1 MGDTG
6 DNESAAAVA
15 VLVTVFVKHVTRLS
29 IDASFAVAI
38 VQRQRH
44 SASRASRIPPLV
56 QNSSSAST
64 TSTTSMRSAGN
75 AAAGCDAGNAGAA
88 VRCLFAA

>member
-1 MGDTG
+1 MPASNMGDTG
-6 DNESAAAVA
+6 DDESAAAVA
-15 VLVTVFVKHVTRLS
+15 VLVMVFVEHVTRLA

-56 QNSSSAST
+56 HSASL
-64 TSTTSMRSAGN
+64 SSLALLGGAG
-75 AAAGCDAGNAGAA
+75 
-88 VRCLFAA
+88 F